1 MKINSSIEFSLC
13 TIRKKESYT
22 LVYFPIISSR
32 PVRTTIFSTSA
43 TRGRSSIDLG
53 FKFTSS
59 TLAPSFFRM
68 DGAMIYGSGTA
79 TSERCLCPVMVA
91 ISHFRVFFSLG
102 RERERERASQVMQL
116 LSSLKFNLWEIETM
130 DQIGK
135 VCQSKSISEKI
146 TPQVPQEC
154 I

>member
-32 PVRTTIFSTSA
+32 PDRTTISSTSA

-91 ISHFRVFFSLG
+91 ISHFRVFFFSG
-102 RERERERASQVMQL
+102 KRERASQVMQL

-130 DQIGK
+130 DQIEKFAK
-135 VCQSKSISEKI
+135 VNL
-146 TPQVPQEC
+146 
-154 I
+154 